1 MSGASPP
8 LRSLWFGE
16 GLTSATTED
25 SGRNSDATIRAPPG
39 RLQEPLPLHTTKS
52 SSREEARLCRND
64 DARQAR
70 PRAPARRLGRIRG
83 CCCRR
88 AAPLRT
94 RRPGRPIA
102 DPTVQLR
109 DAFRPAYATHSTFP
123 TIRYSLDV
131 PDNTL
136 LAHRPRQ
143 HATWLMF
150 PEHPC

>member
-39 RLQEPLPLHTTKS
+39 RSHLHTTKS
-52 SSREEARLCRND
+52 SSRQEAAIVQKRRCETSSS
-64 DARQAR
+64 ARACAAVVANPRMLLQASR
-70 PRAPARRLGRIRG
+70 TLKNATAGPA
-83 CCCRR
+83 CRR
-88 AAPLRT
+88 PDRPT
-94 RRPGRPIA
+94 PGR
-102 DPTVQLR
+102 L
-109 DAFRPAYATHSTFP
+109 RPAYATHSTFP

-143 HATWLMF
+143 H
-150 PEHPC
+150 

>member
-1 MSGASPP
+1 
-8 LRSLWFGE
+8 RRRR
-16 GLTSATTED
+16 T
-25 SGRNSDATIRAPPG
+25 RDATQTQPYAHRG
-39 RLQEPLPLHTTKS
+39 DVCRSHLYTTKS
-52 SSREEARLCRND
+52 SSRQEAAIVQKRRCETSSSVRACARLR
-64 DARQAR
+64 
-70 PRAPARRLGRIRG
+70 GIRG
-83 CCCRR
+83 YCCRR
-88 AAPLRT
+88 AVPLKT
-94 RRPGRPIA
+94 RRSGRPVA

-150 PEHPC
+150 PERPC

>member
-25 SGRNSDATIRAPPG
+25 SGRNSDATICAPRG
-39 RLQEPLPLHTTKS
+39 RLQEPLVHDEKLVASGGGDCAETTMRDKLVC
-52 SSREEARLCRND
+52 ARL
-64 DARQAR
+64 
-70 PRAPARRLGRIRG
+70 RG
-83 CCCRR
+83 GCGESADIGCRR
-88 AAPLRT
+88 AVPLKT
-94 RRPGRPIA
+94 RRSGRPVA

-143 HATWLMF
+143 HAPWLMF
-150 PEHPC
+150 PERPC

>member
-25 SGRNSDATIRAPPG
+25 SGRNSDATIHAPDVCRS
-39 RLQEPLPLHTTKS
+39 RLDLRNTKS
-52 SSREEARLCRND
+52 SSRQAAAIVQKQRCETSSPAR
-64 DARQAR
+64 ARAR
-70 PRAPARRLGRIRG
+70 PRSG
-83 CCCRR
+83 CGKSPDVV
-88 AAPLRT
+88 AGEPHPKT
-94 RRPGRPIA
+94 RRPGRPVA

-123 TIRYSLDV
+123 T
-131 PDNTL
+131 NTL

-143 HATWLMF
+143 TLG
-150 PEHPC
+150 